1 VKAAK
6 TLVLMASVRML
17 QPLLL
22 ETLLLLLL
30 LDQEVR

>member
-1 VKAAK
+1 VKAEK
-6 TLVLMASVRML
+6 TLLLMASVPML

-22 ETLLLLLL
+22 ATLLLLL